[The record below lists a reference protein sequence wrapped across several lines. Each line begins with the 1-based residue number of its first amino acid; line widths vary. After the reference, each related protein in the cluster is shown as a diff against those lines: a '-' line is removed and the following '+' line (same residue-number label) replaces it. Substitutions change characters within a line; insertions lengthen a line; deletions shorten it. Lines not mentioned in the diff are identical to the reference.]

1 MKLVSRTALLALAA
15 TTVSAQYGPG
25 GEYGPGGS
33 NDNGGFGGGGNSNGG
48 FSSGQGGPSQSFID
62 SRQRM
67 LIVHGVLA
75 SLAFVILF
83 PAGSI
88 LIRLGSF
95 RGAWLVH
102 GLFQIFAYLVYTA
115 AFGLGIWLA
124 QQAPSQVGLLGQYH
138 PIIGLLLFALLFFQP
153 ILGYIHHLRYK
164 KLQRRTFWSYGHLWL
179 GRIAI
184 TLGMIN
190 GGLGLLLAYDAP
202 LGFAPSKGQ
211 VIAYGVIAALIWL
224 LYVTAAIIGERR
236 RAIAGRKIDDETGKA
251 ADSESSPASYLA
263 PHKERY
269 GYRFE

>member
-1 MKLVSRTALLALAA
+1 
-15 TTVSAQYGPG
+15 
-25 GEYGPGGS
+25 
-33 NDNGGFGGGGNSNGG
+33 
-48 FSSGQGGPSQSFID
+48 
-62 SRQRM
+62 M
-67 LIVHGVLA
+67 LIAHGVLA
-75 SLAFVILF
+75 SLAFVMLF

-95 RGAWLVH
+95 RGAWLIH

-115 AFGLGIWLA
+115 AVGLGIWLA
-124 QQAPSQVGLLGQYH
+124 QQAPSQVGLLDRYH

-153 ILGYIHHLRYK
+153 IMGYIHHLRYK
-164 KLQRRTFWSYGHLWL
+164 KLQRRTVWSYGHLWL

-211 VIAYGVIAALIWL
+211 VIAYGVIAALMWL
-224 LYVTAAIIGERR
+224 LYVTAAIVGERR
-236 RAIAGRKIDDETGKA
+236 RASAGRMIDGETGKA
-251 ADSESSPASYLA
+251 AGSESSPASSLA

-269 GYRFE
+269 GYVKLFGSLCSHTDSSQIPLRMKKNDRTRVAYLLGALPVIHGHRQIDLRKSA